1 MKIDNIK
8 IVKHE
13 EKVKVYNFTVANFH
27 TYFVSD
33 LGIWVH
39 NIDSCGRAVKYAT
52 DPLAKQLDTLD
63 DRLYG
68 MWNKGSFDTAG
79 DLLINHFKKHGS
91 QVGAEDL
98 TQYIRKA
105 EGFAQNLRGATKSN
119 ADGAVEGVIRYKKN
133 GKYIDIAPDGTII
146 SFGK

>member
-1 MKIDNIK
+1 M
-8 IVKHE
+8 
-13 EKVKVYNFTVANFH
+13 
-27 TYFVSD
+27 
-33 LGIWVH
+33 VH
-39 NIDSCGRAVKYAT
+39 NIDSCGRAIKYAT

-79 DLLINHFKKHGS
+79 DSLINHFKKHGS

-98 TQYIRKA
+98 AQYVRKA

-119 ADGAVEGVIRYKKN
+119 VDGAVEGVIRYKKN

-146 SFGK
+146 PFGK